1 MENTQKS
8 RTETYEFIG
17 KLAVALYSQRIV
29 MSLSALNTVLEN
41 NKLEP
46 YGNCRGL
53 GQGLTA
59 ACNYWDK
66 KEKDEGLLPVT
77 HNAIANVFVDR
88 KGDSAWMNY

>member
-1 MENTQKS
+1 MENVQKS
-8 RTETYEFIG
+8 RTGTYEFIG

-66 KEKDEGLLPVT
+66 KEGDAEMLPVT